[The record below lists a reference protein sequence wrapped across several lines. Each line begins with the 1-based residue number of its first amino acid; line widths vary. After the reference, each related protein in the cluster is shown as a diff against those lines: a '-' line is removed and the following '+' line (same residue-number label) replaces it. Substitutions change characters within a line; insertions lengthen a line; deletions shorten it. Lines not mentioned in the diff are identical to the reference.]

1 MKHYTKIMDYDGGQI
16 IKSCSNNICKYY
28 LRKGDII
35 SIGFNNLS
43 EVINGTQTSKAEPK
57 AEPRAKSVEKR
68 SRTAK
73 KAPKKDQ
80 LD

>member
-43 EVINGTQTSKAEPK
+43 EVIDGTQTPK

-68 SRTAK
+68 SRTVK
-73 KAPKKDQ
+73 KALKKDQ
-80 LD
+80 LG